1 MRGPIRTYRRAACF
15 RYPANPPLPR
25 RFTNGI
31 SDQNS
36 NSKTPSKLFL
46 FQVLDVWL
54 RGHATTDTNI
64 RVSDHLNRGRGAFA
78 ACGCFQRMPAGQ
90 TTMTACARGAHSDLE
105 VSGFSQCLQKPFRHF
120 SARWAIG
127 ITKEFRFVRM
137 AVPTGRAA
145 TNCVQ
150 AAGVITA
157 RPVASIA
164 RLTQDPTRLRRLGP
178 ASPSPVQRP

>member
-1 MRGPIRTYRRAACF
+1 MFSLPLRTHRSRDAS
-15 RYPANPPLPR
+15 
-25 RFTNGI
+25 TNGI
-31 SDQNS
+31 SEQNS
-36 NSKTPSKLFL
+36 NSKKPSKLFL
-46 FQVLDVWL
+46 FQGLDVWL
-54 RGHATTDTNI
+54 RGHATTDTDI

-78 ACGCFQRMPAGQ
+78 ACGFQRMPAGQ
-90 TTMTACARGAHSDLE
+90 TTMTARARGRIQIGSLRIFAT
-105 VSGFSQCLQKPFRHF
+105 FSKPFRHF
-120 SARWAIG
+120 SARWA
-127 ITKEFRFVRM
+127 TKEFRFVRM

-164 RLTQDPTRLRRLGP
+164 RLTQGQMRLRRLGP